1 MRPTT
6 RLAAAIALGAG
17 ALLMGSCNIVAPI
30 GYLVHGPEKI
40 EAVYDLD
47 PAKTTVVFIDDTR
60 SSVLPSR
67 TVRSK
72 IGEAA
77 EAVLLNDAKIA
88 RMIASK
94 DVMAVADR
102 EKYSRQM
109 GIVELGEA
117 VQADVIIYVTMDSFA
132 LVQETENY
140 RPISACRIRVVDV
153 KEKKQ
158 IFPQEVA
165 KAHSLVVEAP
175 YRTGNLPAN
184 NERSRLYLEFAD
196 RVGKAIG
203 NVFVKH
209 EKKPDNGR
217 LDH

>member
-1 MRPTT
+1 MRPIT
-6 RLAAAIALGAG
+6 RLVAALSLGVG

-47 PAKTTVVFIDDTR
+47 PTKTTVVFIDDTR

-67 TVRSK
+67 SVRTK

-117 VQADVIIYVTMDSFA
+117 VKADVIIYVTMDSFA

-165 KAHSLVVEAP
+165 KAHPLVVEAP

-184 NERSRLYLEFAD
+184 NERNRLYLEFAD
-196 RVGKAIG
+196 RVGRAIG